1 MIAAAIGLVFVGI
14 RVIYTLVALTSNDAD
29 LNPITGT
36 LAIRVVLS
44 FLPELIAVL
53 VYLVAGLLTR
63 DIRALSERE
72 HKTRESLDSVV

>member
-1 MIAAAIGLVFVGI
+1 LIAVAIGLIFVGI

-36 LAIRVVLS
+36 VAIRVVLS

-53 VYLVAGLLTR
+53 VYMVAGFLTR
-63 DIRALSERE
+63 DIRPSSERE
-72 HKTRESLDSVV
+72 HKMRDSLDSVV